1 MPYSFIWPICF
12 LYENWNIYKF
22 LFTISVLPFQF
33 HPLSLSF
40 PSLMPQP
47 TALIKH
53 SFHYGESHKENLA
66 FFSKFSLT
74 VEYSV
79 SIQVLPSIAP
89 YLYYLKILSAH
100 FCPEEAFT
108 KPQANHESWPY
119 FLLHL
124 ASPKC
129 SPEVWAGGL
138 LWHWLHR
145 VLFLATVDHLWWL
158 LVWPY
163 SCERR
168 GLKPGSFLLATL
180 TFQPPQNE
188 TPGPGEGISRTELQS
203 RKED

>member
-12 LYENWNIYKF
+12 LYESWNIYKF
-22 LFTISVLPFQF
+22 FLTISVLPLQS

-53 SFHYGESHKENLA
+53 SFHYGGSRKENLA
-66 FFSKFSLT
+66 SFSKFSLT

-89 YLYYLKILSAH
+89 YLYYLKIRNTH
-100 FCPEEAFT
+100 FCPGEAFT
-108 KPQANHESWPY
+108 KPQASHERWPY

-124 ASPKC
+124 SSPKC
-129 SPEVWAGGL
+129 SPEVWAKGL
-138 LWHWLHR
+138 LWHWLHC
-145 VLFLATVDHLWWL
+145 VLFLGTVDHLWWIL
-158 LVWPY
+158 GCPCSY
-163 SCERR
+163 KRR
-168 GLKPGSFLLATL
+168 GLKPGSFLLAIL

-188 TPGPGEGISRTELQS
+188 TSGPGEGISRTELQS